1 MAEVLFYERP
11 VPLNRE
17 GHKDLRIKPV
27 NNVAFAAKVHSV
39 PMTVAE
45 FGPAARDFPILFGG
59 EEIESA
65 GPLAMLG
72 LKQSENLFVD
82 ENGQWEMGAYVPAFV
97 RRYPFVLAEKPEGVE
112 GDDFTVFL
120 DEGYPGFSKED
131 GDRLFNEDGT
141 DTDVLKNAV
150 RFLGEFQEQVKRTQA
165 FTKRLRELDLLEP
178 RTVQIKDGEE
188 TMVIN
193 GLFVVNE
200 EKLRKLDEKTSH
212 ELLVDGS
219 LGWIY
224 AHLLSLSNI
233 DRLKMRADR
242 RGSTKPAVATND

>member
-1 MAEVLFYERP
+1 
-11 VPLNRE
+11 LNRE
-17 GHKDLRIKPV
+17 GHKDLRIKPI

-45 FGPAARDFPILFGG
+45 FGSAARDFPILFGG
-59 EEIESA
+59 NSLEDA

-72 LKQSENLFVD
+72 LKQSQNLFVN
-82 ENGQWEMGAYVPAFV
+82 ENGQWEDGVYVPGFI
-97 RRYPFVLAEKPEGVE
+97 RRYPFVLAEKPEAGE

-120 DEGYPGFSKED
+120 DEAFPGFSADD
-131 GDRLFNEDGT
+131 GERLFNEDGS
-141 DTDVLKNAV
+141 DTQTLKNAV
-150 RFLGEFQEQVKRTQA
+150 QFLGEFQEHVNRTRA
-165 FTKRLRELDLLEP
+165 FTQRLREIDLLEP
-178 RTVQIKDGEE
+178 RSVQVKEGDG

-200 EKLRKLDEKTSH
+200 EKLRQLDENVAH
-212 ELLVDGS
+212 ELLSDGS

-233 DRLKMRADR
+233 DRLKRRADQR
-242 RGSTKPAVATND
+242 QPAPAAAAND